1 MIFEGNPLIYWC
13 LGERLQK
20 QEKKQPSVGSGGAEL
35 SGQGPTSGGV
45 INTSSHG
52 RCFALY
58 KTELV
63 FLLFLQYSKIWL
75 QVSDKELTKERCP
88 SLLMSSFTPVV

>member
-1 MIFEGNPLIYWC
+1 MPWRKTAEK
-13 LGERLQK
+13 R
-20 QEKKQPSVGSGGAEL
+20 KKQPSVGSGGAEL
-35 SGQGPTSGGV
+35 SGQGPTSGCV

-52 RCFALY
+52 CCFALY

-75 QVSDKELTKERCP
+75 QVSDKELTKEKCP